1 MKRGQAA
8 LEFLMT
14 YGWVILI
21 VIIVIGAL
29 AAFGVFDVTR
39 LVPDRCVLPSSLS
52 CRDFG
57 ATYGTPTILQIEVLN
72 SQGRSIDVTSLIIDD
87 RDSAIQCVSA
97 AGVPNIAN
105 GATGVLNAN
114 CVAAPG
120 GANIALTPGQKYR
133 MDVRVNYQFT
143 GGTISK
149 DALGELT
156 ITGPYAP

>member
-39 LVPDRCVLPSSLS
+39 LVPDRCVLPSSLG

-57 ATYGTPTILQIEVLN
+57 AAYVDALSTSVEISVLN
-72 SQGRSIDVTSLIIDD
+72 SQGRAITVNSAVLSD
-87 RDSAIQCVSA
+87 RDKVLADCT
-97 AGVPNIAN
+97 AG
-105 GATGVLNAN
+105 G
-114 CVAAPG
+114 
-120 GANIALTPGQKYR
+120 
-133 MDVRVNYQFT
+133 
-143 GGTISK
+143 
-149 DALGELT
+149 
-156 ITGPYAP
+156 